1 MNNHKNH
8 YEHLCK
14 RHETFADTNYNML
27 NKILL
32 AAGIIQC
39 CFYNMKAQ
47 SAGAHPLYTS
57 EWGHLYRENGNNK
70 DVLGIFSTEAP
81 VYVLDSTQTQ
91 YKVQVSNG
99 DIGFIDRQP
108 LQKSMRG
115 KKSAGEPLQYFY
127 RGKEGYQ
134 CPHFYVQGSELRV
147 RKGPTTESTATR
159 KAALNELICIDYV
172 PLYQDGWVYI
182 GDHFHENPEYI
193 QMKYLGTE
201 LSYDKI
207 LKDYLAAKGKN
218 KEKELT
224 QVGRLRE
231 IAWLEDKNLKQALLY
246 WKESYSGI
254 ENPKTDIDF
263 ELLLADQLAKKPQ
276 TEIYEKKLKDLNMH
290 FLWKETQLFDGK
302 ITEAQVKQLEM
313 QKVKDI
319 PNTPECGWEPQYF
332 YKNPNIIVAFEEYKG
347 KISGSIYK
355 MSFNNGEA
363 VILGNERMDF
373 NYNERDFVTRFGDLL
388 STHWIAS
395 PHEYYIQNGDA
406 GVFIF
411 TFKEGKLFS
420 YECMF
425 YC

>member
-47 SAGAHPLYTS
+47 SAGVHPLYTS

-363 VILGNERMDF
+363 VILGNERMDS

>member
-1 MNNHKNH
+1 MNTSVKDV
-8 YEHLCK
+8 
-14 RHETFADTNYNML
+14 ETFADINYNIL

-39 CFYNMKAQ
+39 CFYNIQAQ
-47 SAGAHPLYTS
+47 SAGARPAYTS
-57 EWGHLYRENGNNK
+57 EWGHLYRENGKNK

-81 VYVLDSTQTQ
+81 VYLLDSTQTQ

-159 KAALNELICIDYV
+159 KLALNELICIDYV

-182 GDHFHENPEYI
+182 GDHFHENPEYV

-201 LSYDKI
+201 LTYDKI

-224 QVGRLRE
+224 QIGRLRE

-246 WKESYSGI
+246 WQESYSGI
-254 ENPKTDIDF
+254 ENPKIDIDF
-263 ELLLADQLAKKPQ
+263 ELLLADQLAKKPE
-276 TEIYEKKLKDLNMH
+276 TEAYEKKLKALNMH
-290 FLWKETQLFDGK
+290 FVWKETQLFDGK
-302 ITEAQVKQLEM
+302 ITDAQMKQLEM

-319 PNTPECGWEPQYF
+319 PNAPECGWEPQYF
-332 YKNPNIIVAFEEYKG
+332 YRTSDMIVAFEEYKG
-347 KISGSIYK
+347 KVSGSIYK

-363 VILGNERMDF
+363 VILGNERMDS
-373 NYNERDFVTRFGDLL
+373 NYNEKDFVTRFGDLL
-388 STHWIAS
+388 STRWISS

-406 GVFIF
+406 GLFIF

-420 YECMF
+420 YECMY